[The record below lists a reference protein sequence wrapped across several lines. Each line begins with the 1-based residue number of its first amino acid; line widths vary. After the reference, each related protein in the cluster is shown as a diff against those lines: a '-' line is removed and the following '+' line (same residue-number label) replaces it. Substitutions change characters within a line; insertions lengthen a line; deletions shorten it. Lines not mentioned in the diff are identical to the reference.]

1 MKLIERKAYLDQLQ
15 AVKGIPDI
23 KVITGIRRS
32 GKSKLMDAFIAS
44 FPEDEQT
51 SIIRIKLNLK
61 SFERLRDADKLYSY
75 ISSKYVEHKNNYL
88 FVDEIQLCHGFEW
101 VINSLY
107 EEEKYDIYLTGSNA
121 FLLSSDLATLFG
133 GRVFEIRLFPFSFA
147 EYLQYY
153 PSENLDGSFDSF
165 VKDGGMAGS
174 YLYRRTEDARK
185 YVENIFKT
193 RISDELLGLMVMI
206 IEKNHYKHLVSVFDH
221 FTECVKEYKN
231 IGTAY
236 ITSAVELSD
245 EQKKAIE
252 KRLLDTTRY
261 VEIEMKFDVDAA
273 LIGGMKIRI
282 GDRVVDSSVKTK
294 LEDLTRELTKIQL
307 KVGECAP

>member
-174 YLYRRTEDARK
+174 YLYRRT
-185 YVENIFKT
+185 
-193 RISDELLGLMVMI
+193 
-206 IEKNHYKHLVSVFDH
+206 
-221 FTECVKEYKN
+221 
-231 IGTAY
+231 
-236 ITSAVELSD
+236 
-245 EQKKAIE
+245 
-252 KRLLDTTRY
+252 
-261 VEIEMKFDVDAA
+261 
-273 LIGGMKIRI
+273 
-282 GDRVVDSSVKTK
+282 
-294 LEDLTRELTKIQL
+294 
-307 KVGECAP
+307 